1 MITIKRKYNEKQT
14 PGEGRIGDF
23 TFKTLELP
31 WKNNNRKVSCI
42 PEGTYNCVKRYSS
55 KYKDHIHILDVPG
68 RDMILI
74 HNANYVTQLL
84 GCIAVGDAHVD
95 INKDGLVDTTNSV
108 ATLKKIMA
116 MLPDKFKITIYGM

>member
-1 MITIKRKYNEKQT
+1 
-14 PGEGRIGDF
+14 
-23 TFKTLELP
+23 
-31 WKNNNRKVSCI
+31 
-42 PEGTYNCVKRYSS
+42 
-55 KYKDHIHILDVPG
+55 
-68 RDMILI
+68 MILI
-74 HNANYVTQLL
+74 HNANYVSQLM